1 LLDNFHLDLLV
12 FFHYLILQ
20 KYHTDF
26 VIIPSITVLDPSFV
40 DTAVVEKGT
49 NPLVEIFDKVF

>member
-1 LLDNFHLDLLV
+1 LLV